1 MKRRRWITG
10 CMLMASCGSAQFLP
24 AKLLAAVS
32 SDPETNFLPLFP
44 LRIVVFPGETVSL
57 HIFEPRYRQLIGE
70 SAESGMNFGIVTVV
84 PGGASSIGT
93 EMKLDRILR
102 TDESGNLDV
111 EVRGVR
117 TIRLKS
123 FQRDV
128 EGKLYSG
135 GQVTYTRNDPSVEPQ
150 IQDALVHLYNR
161 LQVSTGSH
169 HTIAAPYP
177 ENLSFLIGHGVGF
190 TQAQELQ
197 LLTMPVERDRQ
208 AYIFQHLLQTK

>member
-1 MKRRRWITG
+1 MRRRRWITG
-10 CMLMASCGSAQFLP
+10 CMLMAGCGSAQILP
-24 AKLLAAVS
+24 ATLLAAVS
-32 SDPETNFLPLFP
+32 SDPESHFLALFP
-44 LRIVVFPGETVSL
+44 LRIVVFPGEIVSL

-70 SAESGMNFGIVTVV
+70 SAESGTNFGIVTVV

-128 EGKLYSG
+128 KGKLYSG

-161 LQVSTGSH
+161 LQVSVGSH
-169 HTIAAPYP
+169 HAITPPYP
-177 ENLSFLIGHGVGF
+177 ENLSFLIGHGVGL
-190 TQAQELQ
+190 TQAEELQ

-208 AYIFQHLLQTK
+208 AYIFQHLLKTQ